1 MQIARNLEEITKY
14 NFEKFFEKNDPKFL
28 IVAFD
33 DRVEKKDQV
42 YNFDEEEVKEKI
54 NEILHQYS
62 EETEN
67 RKLMASYKRAIQID
81 FYKIQEFVLDSVLE
95 IYNKYGFSQVFLCLE
110 DMGLKYTVGDNVEE
124 FIKKAVR
131 KSKSLKNKINLLEV
145 KEKENKAKGKTQ
157 KRSDMH
163 KDAIIL
169 SMNLEL
175 GYKIDVR
182 KTSMLEWVK
191 LEQLSK
197 EKSESYGKS

>member
-14 NFEKFFEKNDPKFL
+14 NFEKFFEKNEPKFL
-28 IVAFD
+28 IVGFD
-33 DRVEKKDQV
+33 DRKEKLDQE
-42 YNFDEEEVKEKI
+42 YDFDKIDIDEKI
-54 NEILHQYS
+54 NSILHQYS

-67 RKLMASYKRAIQID
+67 RKLMASYKRSIQID
-81 FYKIQEFVLDSVLE
+81 FYRIQEFVLDSVLE
-95 IYNKYGFSQVFLCLE
+95 IYNKHGFPQVFYCLE
-110 DMGLKYTVGDNVEE
+110 DMGLKYSSGDDVEN

-145 KEKENKAKGKTQ
+145 KQKENNAKAKKQ